1 MSRALF
7 AAFALALCAPAAQ
20 AQPKRAKLPPG
31 TAEHRDLRYGPHKE
45 RNVLDLFVP
54 KADKPLP
61 LVIWVHGGA
70 WLAGSKNG
78 GNPAMP
84 LLDKGYAV
92 ASINYRSSQQAIFPA
107 QIEDC
112 KAAVRFLRAN
122 AKKYNL
128 NPDAF
133 GVWGASAGGHL
144 VALLGT
150 SGDVKELEGK
160 VGDHT
165 DVSSRVQCVV
175 DFFGPTDLTKMG
187 EQAGPKSALDHDA
200 ADSPESK
207 LVGGPIQTKK
217 ELAAKANPITFVTK
231 DDPPVLMLH
240 GDKDPLVPLAQS
252 ELLLDSLKK
261 AGVEAE
267 LVVVKGNGH
276 GGPGFASVEN
286 QEKIAKFFE
295 KHLKK

>member
-1 MSRALF
+1 MSRLWQRT
-7 AAFALALCAPAAQ
+7 LIEW
-20 AQPKRAKLPPG
+20 KTPG
-31 TAEHRDLRYGPHKE
+31 SYTATLSRWLRP
-45 RNVLDLFVP
+45 
-54 KADKPLP
+54 
-61 LVIWVHGGA
+61 
-70 WLAGSKNG
+70 WLNG
-78 GNPAMP
+78 QG
-84 LLDKGYAV
+84 
-92 ASINYRSSQQAIFPA
+92 IR
-107 QIEDC
+107 
-112 KAAVRFLRAN
+112 
-122 AKKYNL
+122 
-128 NPDAF
+128 
-133 GVWGASAGGHL
+133 H
-144 VALLGT
+144 
-150 SGDVKELEGK
+150 
-160 VGDHT
+160 
-165 DVSSRVQCVV
+165 
-175 DFFGPTDLTKMG
+175 LTKLG